1 MSRTSSVMIALSAI
15 AIGLGVPGI
24 CLYASLFY
32 GFNYLA
38 AAAVAFMAVL
48 IGGGVIIVGVIEGP
62 LGRVF
67 NDSGRLERQKL
78 RALRDHQS
86 ETLSELDDIVR
97 VLSEIRDLLKSVE
110 E

>member
-1 MSRTSSVMIALSAI
+1 MSKTSSALIVLSAI

-32 GFNYLA
+32 GFNFLA

-48 IGGGVIIVGVIEGP
+48 VGGGIAIVGVVQGP

-67 NDSGRLERQKL
+67 DDSGRVERQRL
-78 RALRDHQS
+78 RMLREQQRA
-86 ETLSELDDIVR
+86 TLDELDGIVG
-97 VLSEIRDLLKSVE
+97 VLGEIRDLLKAVE